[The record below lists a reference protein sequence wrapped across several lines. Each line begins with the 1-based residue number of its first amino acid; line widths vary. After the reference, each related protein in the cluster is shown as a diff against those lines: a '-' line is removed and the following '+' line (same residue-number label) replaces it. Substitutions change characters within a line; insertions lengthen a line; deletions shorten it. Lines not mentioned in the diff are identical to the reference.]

1 MRIIACRVYRRLKY
15 NLISEECS
23 SSKYLSGLVYGG
35 RYGDNRYD
43 NDTAGVVVVLISK
56 PDTTAEHLENV
67 ERGQHLQKTREKG
80 VAIIYTC
87 IGRSVFCSQ
96 LKQPLSYLMAG

>member
-43 NDTAGVVVVLISK
+43 NDTAGIVVVLISK

-67 ERGQHLQKTREKG
+67 ERGQHLQKTRKEG
-80 VAIIYTC
+80 VAIIYVGC
-87 IGRSVFCSQ
+87 GRVFCSQ